1 MTPPGQGDAGDA
13 DPRLLAALTSGD
25 EAAVAGALG
34 TARVFVGI
42 ESRLVELAT
51 DPPGDRTSGGAGP
64 AGEGNQ
70 GGPAA
75 RPAGSGG
82 RRTVIRG
89 EKKSEMVLA
98 TLRLPS
104 GATALPVFSS
114 VAALSAWSST
124 ARPVPIAALDACAEA
139 ARLGHRTVVVDVAGP
154 VTATLDVGAL
164 VDSPGDATDPA
175 SATGPAGPD
184 GSASPGSGAA
194 LTDRGVASR
203 SAPAAGGATGLRP
216 PAQPWDADRR
226 LRVAAELD
234 ALAAAGLARGARV
247 WQAELVTAGQ
257 PGDEVVGGEV
267 LAVAVP
273 AGGSGA
279 EPGFDEIARRL
290 RGALTA
296 GDGTDGAARPV
307 VFVDAAEAAALRG
320 SLGRGLAARRWR
332 RRSAPA

>member
-13 DPRLLAALTSGD
+13 DPRLLAALTSRD
-25 EAAVAGALG
+25 EAALAGALG
-34 TARVFVGI
+34 AARVFVGV

-51 DPPGDRTSGGAGP
+51 DPPGDRTPGAAGP
-64 AGEGNQ
+64 AGEGAQ

-82 RRTVIRG
+82 RRTVVRG

-104 GATALPVFSS
+104 GATALPVFTS
-114 VAALSAWSST
+114 VAALSAWSPT

-164 VDSPGDATDPA
+164 VDSPRDATNPA
-175 SATGPAGPD
+175 SVAGPAGPD
-184 GSASPGSGAA
+184 SSASPESGAA
-194 LTDRGVASR
+194 PTDRRAASR
-203 SAPAAGGATGLRP
+203 PAPGGRAGLRP
-216 PAQPWDADRR
+216 PAQPWDPERR

-247 WQAELVTAGQ
+247 WLAELVTAGQ
-257 PGDEVVGGEV
+257 PGDEVVAGEV

-273 AGGSGA
+273 AEGTGA
-279 EPGFDEIARRL
+279 ELGFDEIARRL

-307 VFVDAAEAAALRG
+307 VFVDAADVAALRG